1 VPVVARCQTVHSG
14 KACPVVCCAGDVRTH
29 SPTHRPP
36 PPPPPSPP
44 THRPPPPS
52 PPTTTT
58 ANITTITTFPTTT
71 YHHSKS
77 TLAKAALDA
86 CWGETESFL
95 TEAGCPPSGV
105 EMARAEWDMQAAD
118 CNWCGDN
125 HPRAFFEWVNND
137 YGCCAGAL
145 LEMFARQ

>member
-1 VPVVARCQTVHSG
+1 LML
-14 KACPVVCCAGDVRTH
+14 AGVTTTTT
-29 SPTHRPP
+29 S
-36 PPPPPSPP
+36 
-44 THRPPPPS
+44 
-52 PPTTTT
+52 PTTTS
-58 ANITTITTFPTTT
+58 
-71 YHHSKS
+71 HHSKS

-137 YGCCAGAL
+137 YGCCSGAL